1 MSDSYWNA
9 RGCGLDC
16 FFWSLLFSAFRGQM
30 PPLAPRTLIIT
41 EFILLKKRKSN
52 LFVQKLYFTQKI
64 ASNLPKPKTIETKDA
79 LI

>member
-1 MSDSYWNA
+1 
-9 RGCGLDC
+9 
-16 FFWSLLFSAFRGQM
+16 M

-41 EFILLKKRKSN
+41 EFILLKKRKSHV
-52 LFVQKLYFTQKI
+52 FVQKLYFTQKI